1 MGHPHAPSSKGGQR
15 PRLSRAGWTPRH
27 VGGAGR
33 GPGRFAPSHRRRS
46 LRAVADTISSR
57 QISPAPRAALCP
69 HMKSPPASQLGS
81 LPLPSEAP
89 AGEDSRTPGGQGTP
103 EVSPWGTESGEP
115 SLLTPAGA
123 HTAATLS
130 PFIRAAAR
138 PQPLLRGPRAAA
150 SAPASSGRRFAAE
163 SPPGKALG
171 QAGQGQA
178 PTGPRRAPVAERL
191 ACPRPPCP
199 RAPYA
204 PGSPCGPTS
213 AGGALAATG
222 DHVEC
227 GRVGAATRMLAPEGG
242 RTGPPPRADR
252 CSIRGQVHRL
262 LRLAAGRS
270 CPAC

>member
-1 MGHPHAPSSKGGQR
+1 MDPP
-15 PRLSRAGWTPRH
+15 P
-27 VGGAGR
+27 
-33 GPGRFAPSHRRRS
+33 RRRS
-46 LRAVADTISSR
+46 GEGSRPLRSLPPPLKSACCRRHDFKPTDP
-57 QISPAPRAALCP
+57 PAPRAALCP
-69 HMKSPPASQLGS
+69 HMKSSPASQLGS

-178 PTGPRRAPVAERL
+178 PTGPRRAPVAERP
-191 ACPRPPCP
+191 ACLRPPCP
-199 RAPYA
+199 RAPHA

-227 GRVGAATRMLAPEGG
+227 GRVGAAARARHRA
-242 RTGPPPRADR
+242 RTGALSAVKFTGCCASQRGGAVQRAEHEAPRRVSPGGHVWQASR
-252 CSIRGQVHRL
+252 TH
-262 LRLAAGRS
+262 A
-270 CPAC
+270 

>member
-1 MGHPHAPSSKGGQR
+1 
-15 PRLSRAGWTPRH
+15 
-27 VGGAGR
+27 
-33 GPGRFAPSHRRRS
+33 
-46 LRAVADTISSR
+46 
-57 QISPAPRAALCP
+57 
-69 HMKSPPASQLGS
+69 MKSPPASQLGS

-89 AGEDSRTPGGQGTP
+89 AVEDSRTPGGQGTP
-103 EVSPWGTESGEP
+103 EVSPWGTESREP

-178 PTGPRRAPVAERL
+178 PTGPRRALVAERP

-199 RAPYA
+199 RAPHA

-227 GRVGAATRMLAPEGG
+227 GRVGAATRMLAP
-242 RTGPPPRADR
+242 
-252 CSIRGQVHRL
+252 
-262 LRLAAGRS
+262 
-270 CPAC
+270 